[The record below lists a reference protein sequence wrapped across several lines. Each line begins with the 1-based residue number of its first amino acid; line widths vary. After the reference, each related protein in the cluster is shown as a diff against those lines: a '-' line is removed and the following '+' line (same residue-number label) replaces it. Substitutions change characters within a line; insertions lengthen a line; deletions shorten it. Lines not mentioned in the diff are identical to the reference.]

1 MTVDTNTSQAVS
13 SICYTNSLSGVSI
26 ATLGAFVKTIRDSA
40 IHLIRLTDLPLTSS
54 TRSSSFSFSNQIYNQ
69 EQFQ

>member
-13 SICYTNSLSGVSI
+13 SICYTNSLSAVSI

-40 IHLIRLTDLPLTSS
+40 IHLIRLTDLPPDVKHA
-54 TRSSSFSFSNQIYNQ
+54 Q
-69 EQFQ
+69 QFFQFLKPNL